1 MSDMDDPTQSGYV
14 TTPLEEAIA
23 LASAH
28 AKETDGVWVFRF
40 EDFNIV
46 AANRKELSQRLVEAI
61 TYKRE
66 FESRPP
72 MIVPPPPTQEE
83 VFELAIKF
91 GMQSPEFMEAAGA
104 LMTAGLRASRDKRLK
119 RKMGSE

>member
-1 MSDMDDPTQSGYV
+1 MSDLDDAMQSGYV

-23 LASAH
+23 LASTH
-28 AKETDGVWVFRF
+28 AKEINGVWVFRF
-40 EDFNIV
+40 EDFDIV
-46 AANRKELSQRLVEAI
+46 AGNRKELSQRLVEAI
-61 TYKRE
+61 QYKRE

-72 MIVPPPPTQEE
+72 MIEPPPPTQEE

-104 LMTAGLRASRDKRLK
+104 LMEAGLRASRDKRLK